1 MNVSRQIKLLEPQIT
16 KLDELE
22 KTQDHESYDTWHMQT
37 ELLLKKILSDDASE
51 VREFHRFDGKAN
63 VFIASSSVEAKEK
76 NAQRKTEAY
85 FRDVK
90 KSRSLLT
97 GLRDFLK
104 STESGEEDATP
115 LSAGTLDSLHNK
127 VQSKCSGLYLGGY
140 YPEAVEKGFKVVRDR
155 LRELTTY
162 ETGSEAFGKSG
173 LYIKGAS
180 AENVDKDFQNAVK
193 YLTMAIDQF
202 RNEKSHTSDGKIEDP
217 VRAYEYLTLSS
228 LAMHLLDDSEVR
240 EKIEEPRKQKPS
252 KSNPTPPIDNKTRV
266 TLDSLQILALKLFA
280 AMSDYKELLI
290 SRYMGGSD
298 IYPVGTINNPEL
310 LKELEAADSAEFEA
324 NLDELVNWGLLTL
337 EYSAKGTP
345 KYKLAK
351 PGYDVIKEHPEL
363 NSSTETKE

>member
-1 MNVSRQIKLLEPQIT
+1 MNVSQQIKLLEPQIA

-22 KTQDHESYDTWHMQT
+22 KTQDHESYDAWHMQT

-51 VREFHRFDGKAN
+51 VQEFHRFDGKSR
-63 VFIASSSVEAKEK
+63 VFIGRSNPSADSI

-97 GLRDFLK
+97 GVLDFLK
-104 STESGEEDATP
+104 STESGEESTTP
-115 LSAGTLDSLHNK
+115 LGAGTLESLHSRI
-127 VQSKCSGLYLGGY
+127 QEKCSGLYLGGH

-155 LRELTTY
+155 LRDLTTH
-162 ETGSEAFGKSG
+162 ETGSEAFGKGG

-180 AENVDKDFQNAVK
+180 AKNVDTDFQNAVK

-217 VRAYEYLTLSS
+217 VRAYEYLTMSS
-228 LAMHLLDDSEVR
+228 LAMHLLDDSEVKK
-240 EKIEEPRKQKPS
+240 KIEQPKKQKPNKAES
-252 KSNPTPPIDNKTRV
+252 AVPPGKERV
-266 TLDSLQILALKLFA
+266 TLDALQILALRLYA
-280 AMSDYKELLI
+280 AMTDFKELLI
-290 SRYMGGSD
+290 WRHMGGSN
-298 IYPVGTINNPEL
+298 IHPAGSMNNPEL
-310 LKELEAADSAEFEA
+310 LKELEAVDAAEFEA

-337 EYSAKGTP
+337 DYSAKGTP

-351 PGYDVIKEHPEL
+351 AGYDVIKEHPEL
-363 NSSTETKE
+363 QPNPEAEK

>member
-1 MNVSRQIKLLEPQIT
+1 MNVSQQIKLLEPQIA

-22 KTQDHESYDTWHMQT
+22 KTQDHDSYDAWHMQT

-51 VREFHRFDGKAN
+51 VLEFHRFDGKSR
-63 VFIASSSVEAKEK
+63 VIAGRSNPSADAI

-85 FRDVK
+85 LRDVK

-97 GLRDFLK
+97 GLFDFLK
-104 STESGEEDATP
+104 STELGKENATP
-115 LSAGTLDSLHNK
+115 LGAGTLESLHDEI
-127 VQSKCSGLYLGGY
+127 QEKCTGLYLGGH
-140 YPEAVEKGFKVVRDR
+140 YPQAVEMGFKVVRDR
-155 LRELTTY
+155 LRDLTTH

-180 AENVDKDFQNAVK
+180 AKNVDTDFQNAVK

-240 EKIEEPRKQKPS
+240 EKIEQPKKQKP
-252 KSNPTPPIDNKTRV
+252 NKTEAAAPPGKERV
-266 TLDSLQILALKLFA
+266 TLDTIQILALKLFA
-280 AMSDYKELLI
+280 AMTDFKELLV
-290 SRYMGGSD
+290 SRHMGGSN
-298 IYPVGTINNPEL
+298 IYPVGSLSNPKL
-310 LKELEAADSAEFEA
+310 LKELEAVDSAEFEA
-324 NLDELVNWGLLTL
+324 NLDELVAWGLLTL
-337 EYSAKGTP
+337 EYSVKGTP

-363 NSSTETKE
+363 SAPPEGA